1 MLIQRLEHVDPISL
15 YAVVREEGRDP
26 FMLESRTKEGS
37 RARYTYISSDP
48 AYNVEIGDGG
58 TYVDGSYLSSER
70 NPFKALKSLHEGHVD
85 GDGFVG
91 GFVGYAA
98 YDSVHADIGG
108 HIAEPSCFGFY
119 PGVFVYDH
127 AHDTLT
133 YRCLPGHEGHDVG
146 SIVAEARRTEV
157 GTCKAP
163 SSIRRCDAD
172 RACYED
178 LVERA
183 KDYVFSGDVFQVVLS
198 REYEV
203 STPMSPFEA
212 YLRLRGANP
221 SPYLFL
227 IEFERMKVAGSSP
240 ETMVRVEGDTLHI
253 NPIAGTTVRGAS
265 HSEDGALATRLL
277 HDEKERA
284 EHVMLVDLARNDA
297 RKVALPGSVRVPT
310 YMEVVAYARVQHIES
325 EVVAKLRPHA
335 TMYDAL
341 EAAFPAGT
349 LSGAPKAS
357 AMEVI
362 SELERSPRRVYG
374 GCAGYFSLNGTADT
388 AISIRMI
395 SFDDACR
402 VRAGA
407 GIVADSVPSSEFDE
421 TEKKMS
427 AVLSA
432 LNVERGI

>member
-1 MLIQRLEHVDPISL
+1 
-15 YAVVREEGRDP
+15 
-26 FMLESRTKEGS
+26 
-37 RARYTYISSDP
+37 
-48 AYNVEIGDGG
+48 
-58 TYVDGSYLSSER
+58 
-70 NPFKALKSLHEGHVD
+70 
-85 GDGFVG
+85 
-91 GFVGYAA
+91 VGYAA
-98 YDSVHADIGG
+98 YDSVHADVGG

-119 PGVFVYDH
+119 PGAFVYDH
-127 AHDTLT
+127 VHDTLT
-133 YRCLPGHEGHDVG
+133 YRCLPGHEGHDVDG
-146 SIVAEARRTEV
+146 IVAEARTMEV
-157 GTCKAP
+157 GLCQNP
-163 SSIRRCDAD
+163 SSIRRTDAD

-178 LVERA
+178 MVERA
-183 KDYVFSGDVFQVVLS
+183 RDYVFAGDVFQVVLS

-253 NPIAGTTVRGAS
+253 NPIAGTTTRGAS
-265 HSEDGALATRLL
+265 HAEDGALATRLL
-277 HDEKERA
+277 QDEKERA

-297 RKVALPGSVRVPT
+297 RKVALPGSVHVPT
-310 YMEVVAYARVQHIES
+310 YMEVVPYARVQHIES
-325 EVVAKLRPHA
+325 EVVAKLRPDA

-341 EAAFPAGT
+341 AAAFPAGT
-349 LSGAPKAS
+349 LSGAPKVR

-362 SELERSPRRVYG
+362 SELERSPRRAYG

-388 AISIRMI
+388 AIAIRMI
-395 SFDDACR
+395 QFDKACR

-407 GIVADSVPSSEFDE
+407 GIVADSVPSTEFDE

-432 LNVERGI
+432 LNVEGGI